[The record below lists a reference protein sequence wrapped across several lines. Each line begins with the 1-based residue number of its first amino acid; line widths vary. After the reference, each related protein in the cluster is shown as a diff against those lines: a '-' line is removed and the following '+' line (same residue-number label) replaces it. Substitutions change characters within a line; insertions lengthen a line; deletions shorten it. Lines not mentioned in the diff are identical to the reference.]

1 MKKRILT
8 LALLLSLTLSSIFAN
23 TVEGVNQKVMN
34 SFKSEFSDAR
44 DVKWETGKDFVKATF
59 TMHEQVMFAYYSID
73 GEQIAVSRN
82 IVSSQLPLNLLSDL
96 KKNYTG
102 FWISD
107 LFEMATKGDT
117 AYYMTVENGDY
128 SIVLKSNGSSGWE
141 IYKRDRKNPA

>member
-8 LALLLSLTLSSIFAN
+8 LALLLSLSISSIFAN
-23 TVEGVNQKVMN
+23 TVEGVSQKVMN
-34 SFKSEFSDAR
+34 SFKAEFSNAR
-44 DVKWETGKDFVKATF
+44 DVRWESGKDFVKATF
-59 TMHEQVMFAYYSID
+59 TLHEQIMFAYYSVD

-82 IVSSQLPLNLLSDL
+82 IISSQLPLNLLTDL

-107 LFEMATKGDT
+107 LFEMASKGDT
-117 AYYMTVENGDY
+117 SYYMTVENGDY

-141 IYKRDRKNPA
+141 VYKKDKKNPA

>member
-8 LALLLSLTLSSIFAN
+8 LALLLTISISSILAN

-34 SFKSEFSDAR
+34 SFKSDFADAR
-44 DVKWETGKDFVKATF
+44 EVKWESGKDFVKATF
-59 TMHEQVMFAYYSID
+59 TMHEQVMFAYYSVD

-107 LFEMATKGDT
+107 LFEMASKGDT

-141 IYKRDRKNPA
+141 VYKKDKKNPA

>member
-8 LALLLSLTLSSIFAN
+8 LALLLTISISSILAN
-23 TVEGVNQKVMN
+23 TFEGVNQKVMN
-34 SFKSEFSDAR
+34 SFKSDFADAR
-44 DVKWETGKDFVKATF
+44 EVKWESGKDFVKATF
-59 TMHEQVMFAYYSID
+59 TMHEQVMFAYYLVD

-107 LFEMATKGDT
+107 LFEMASKGDT

-141 IYKRDRKNPA
+141 VYKKDKKNPA

>member
-8 LALLLSLTLSSIFAN
+8 LALLLSLSISSIFAN
-23 TVEGVNQKVMN
+23 TVEGVNQKVIN
-34 SFKSEFSDAR
+34 SFKSDFADAR

-59 TMHEQVMFAYYSID
+59 TMHEQVIFAYYSVE

-102 FWISD
+102 YWISD

-128 SIVLKSNGSSGWE
+128 SIVLKSIGSGGWE
-141 IYKRDRKNPA
+141 VYKRDRKNPS

>member
-8 LALLLSLTLSSIFAN
+8 MALLLTLSISSIFAN
-23 TVEGVNQKVMN
+23 TVEGVSQKVMN

-44 DVKWETGKDFVKATF
+44 DVKWETAKEFVKATF
-59 TMHEQVMFAYYSID
+59 KLHEQVMFAYYSID
-73 GEQIAVSRN
+73 GEQLAVSRN
-82 IVSSQLPLNLLSDL
+82 IVSNQLPLNLLADL
-96 KKNYTG
+96 KRNYTG

-128 SIVLKSNGSSGWE
+128 SIVLKSNGSSGWDV
-141 IYKRDRKNPA
+141 YKRDKKNPA